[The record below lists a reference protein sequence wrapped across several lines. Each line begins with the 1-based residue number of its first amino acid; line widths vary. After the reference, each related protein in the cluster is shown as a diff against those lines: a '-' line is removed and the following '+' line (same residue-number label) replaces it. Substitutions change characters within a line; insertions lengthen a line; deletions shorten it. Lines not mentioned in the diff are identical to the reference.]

1 MPCQVPPEMF
11 RADLDV
17 NECVCVLS
25 EKGTSEGRSKHCDI
39 HISTL
44 HCLKGLLPREDSLFE
59 NTGGESGPDK
69 GMLDLK
75 HGCSVYM

>member
-1 MPCQVPPEMF
+1 MSSASGDVPGRPRCQRV
-11 RADLDV
+11 
-17 NECVCVLS
+17 CVCVLS

-44 HCLKGLLPREDSLFE
+44 HCLKGLLPREDSRFE